1 MDQKNGNG
9 RPGRSKE
16 KPLTREDMIK
26 GEIAQELGLDIKVKE
41 LGWGALTSA
50 ESGRIGGLLAARKK
64 GMRT

>member
-1 MDQKNGNG
+1 
-9 RPGRSKE
+9 
-16 KPLTREDMIK
+16 MIK
-26 GEIAQELGLDIKVKE
+26 WEIAQELGLDIKVKE